1 MAAGTES
8 MWRGR
13 GSSWGLAATSRR
25 LGVARAGQERRRGAR
40 GGRSERR
47 RGRRR
52 AEEQS
57 ESMEDAMARVQR
69 SGPRGRTGCGGGGG
83 GGGSGGGCW
92 VFAGGKAGAAAQK
105 LPAKGE
111 GTNRVAWQRSAVLR
125 GFKDQLFILMIEQI
139 FLKSQQH
146 QTLAVEKRAETV
158 P

>member
-1 MAAGTES
+1 VAAGTES

-57 ESMEDAMARVQR
+57 ESMEDAMARVQ
-69 SGPRGRTGCGGGGG
+69 GPGAGLDVAAAVAAAAAAGFSRGGKRGRLHKSCLQ
-83 GGGSGGGCW
+83 
-92 VFAGGKAGAAAQK
+92 KERAQI
-105 LPAKGE
+105 E
-111 GTNRVAWQRSAVLR
+111 LR
-125 GFKDQLFILMIEQI
+125 GNARQFCEGLRTNYLY
-139 FLKSQQH
+139 
-146 QTLAVEKRAETV
+146 
-158 P
+158 